1 MTENEKKYIEI
12 ANRMNW
18 SYFFEHKK
26 TQKVYKDFMA
36 DDVGHKFTIEYLR
49 EGENHEHRALL
60 SVTFSV
66 NICGKDVSESKTD
79 DELFSK
85 MKIVESRKLTINS
98 KADSKIEFFCDI
110 QSVLKNLDDG
120 VASVCP
126 EEIIREHI
134 NRIRCTQERINML
147 RKSVNEE

>member
-12 ANRMNW
+12 ANRMSW
-18 SYFFEHKK
+18 SDLLEYKK
-26 TQKVYKDFMA
+26 TQTVREDFMI
-36 DDVGHKFTIEYLR
+36 DDVAHKFTIEYLR
-49 EGENHEHRALL
+49 VGENHEHRALL

-98 KADSKIEFFCDI
+98 KAAYSNSKIEFFCDI
-110 QSVLKNLDDG
+110 QSALKNLDDG

-126 EEIIREHI
+126 EEIIKGHI
-134 NRIRCTQERINML
+134 NRIRDLQEHC
-147 RKSVNEE
+147 KKE